1 MENLFPLGGLPFTL
15 GIQETVSP
23 HLKFWGLIRRG
34 RQIPENLVAERSF
47 AMKKLFTL
55 VLVACFAFSVV
66 GCGGGD
72 ANKTQEKKTET
83 KKEEKK

>member
-1 MENLFPLGGLPFTL
+1 
-15 GIQETVSP
+15 
-23 HLKFWGLIRRG
+23 
-34 RQIPENLVAERSF
+34 
-47 AMKKLFTL
+47 MKKLFTL

-72 ANKTQEKKTET
+72 KKDDGKGKAKKTET